1 MSTHTRVTGADVARA
16 AGVSRATVSYVLNDT
31 PGQTIP
37 EETRLKVRAAATEL
51 GYVPHMAGRTL
62 RRGRSDLV
70 VLVLPNWPM
79 GSVVG
84 EMIEELSAAA
94 AARRHTLA
102 IMRESEGPEALAG
115 AIRTLAPAAIIRL
128 DELPEAIRDMA
139 EAGGIPVVAAL
150 HAQGPSEGLTDLA
163 ESQRRVGHLQVQ
175 HLAAQGHRRI
185 SILSPADERVRVFG
199 DARRAGAMEACL
211 ELGLDAPL
219 VAVLPLDRAQLRET
233 ALRWKAEGITAV
245 CAYNDEWAM
254 GLLSG
259 MAMTGLSAPGD
270 LAVIGCDDIPT
281 APVASPPLTTIRQD
295 MHTYTARAMDE
306 VARLLGEPFEPVRI
320 DSSMYQLVVRES
332 A

>member
-1 MSTHTRVTGADVARA
+1 MSTSTRITGADVARV

-37 EETRLKVRAAATEL
+37 EETRLKVRAAADQL

-79 GSVVG
+79 GPVVG

-102 IMRESEGPEALAG
+102 ILRESEGPEALG
-115 AIRTLAPAAIIRL
+115 TVIRTLAPAAIIRL
-128 DELPEAIRDMA
+128 DELPPAIRRVA
-139 EAGGIPVVAAL
+139 EAGNIPVVAAL
-150 HAQGPSEGLTDLA
+150 HAQGPAEGLADLGD
-163 ESQRRVGHLQVQ
+163 SQRRVGHLQVQ
-175 HLAAQGHRRI
+175 HLAARGHRHI
-185 SILSPADERVRVFG
+185 AILSPADERVRVFG
-199 DARRAGAMEACL
+199 DARRAGAVEACM
-211 ELGLDAPL
+211 ELGLDTPPWAQ
-219 VAVLPLDRAQLRET
+219 LPLDRAQLREA
-233 ALRWKAEGITAV
+233 ALQWRASGITAV

-259 MAMTGLSAPGD
+259 MAMAGLSAPGD
-270 LAVIGCDDIPT
+270 LAVIGCDDVPT
-281 APVASPPLTTIRQD
+281 AQVATPPLTTIRQD
-295 MHTYTARAMDE
+295 MRTYTARAMDE
-306 VARLLGEPFEPVRI
+306 VARLLGEPVDHTRI
-320 DSSMYQLVVRES
+320 DSTMYELLVRES